1 MLLKNDVNPEQLM
14 QSTGFDDPALQDPQ
28 TIGRIGPIGPDE
40 VNQAERTL
48 HEYKK
53 GKANLEQRIIENE
66 QWYKLRHWEQ
76 IRNAKQNPGDP
87 EPASAWLLN
96 CIANKHADAMDNYPE
111 PVVLP
116 REQDDEMDAEILS
129 SILPVVLDQNDYE
142 QCYSDVW
149 WYKLKSGTGVTGVF
163 WSSTKNNGLGDIEIS
178 EQDLLNLFWEP
189 GVTDIQK
196 SKNFFHVD
204 LVDNDVL
211 RQRYPFLKDK
221 ITSGTVDVAKYVY
234 DDDVDTSE
242 KTAVVDWYYKTFK
255 NGRKILHYCRFC
267 NGEVLYASEN
277 DQKYADR
284 GYYDHGDYPYIFDT
298 LYPTE
303 GTPAGFGYIDVCKS
317 PQIYI
322 DKLDQ
327 SIIKHAVMGSRARFF
342 VRGDGSINE
351 EEFADWSK
359 DLVHY
364 HGGGDPKDSI
374 MPIEIPNLSETYVA
388 VRTLKIDELKETS
401 GNRDFSQGGTSSGV
415 TAASAIAALQEAG
428 NKLSRDMI
436 KSSYRAFAKINYMC
450 IELMRQFYTED
461 RMFRVIGARGEMQY
475 VRFNGQQIAMKAQ
488 GNDFGMDLGF
498 RMPVFD
504 IKVNSQ
510 KSSPFSTVVQNERA
524 KELYGMGFFRPD
536 LADQALAALDM
547 MQFEGIEAVR
557 DRIAQNGSL
566 FQQVQQLQ
574 GQMLQMATIIDSLK
588 GTTITQNMAAAFSQ
602 GQVGSPISSGGA
614 EAQTNSLGDAFNAAR
629 GSTAGAARQK
639 AAKTSTPKS

>member
-1 MLLKNDVNPEQLM
+1 MLLKNKLTPEQLM
-14 QSTGFDDPALQDPQ
+14 QSTGFNDPALQDPQ

-76 IRNAKQNPGDP
+76 IRNAKRNPGDP

-129 SILPVVLDQNDYE
+129 SILPVVLEQNDYE

-163 WSSTKNNGLGDIEIS
+163 WSPTKNNGLGDIEIS

-196 SKNFFHVD
+196 SKNFFHVN
-204 LVDNDVL
+204 LVDNEVL

-277 DQKYADR
+277 DQKYAER

-327 SIIKHAVMGSRARFF
+327 SIIKHAVMGSRPRFF

-359 DLVHY
+359 DFVHY
-364 HGGGDPKDSI
+364 QGGGDPKDNI

-436 KSSYRAFAKINYMC
+436 KSSYRSFAKINYMC

-524 KELYGMGFFRPD
+524 KELFGMGFFRPD
-536 LADQALAALDM
+536 LSDQALAALDM

-557 DRIAQNGSL
+557 DRISQNGTL
-566 FQQVQQLQ
+566 FQRVQQLQ

-614 EAQTNSLGDAFNAAR
+614 ETQTNSLGDAFNAAR
-629 GSTAGAARQK
+629 GSTAGTARQK
-639 AAKTSTPKS
+639 AAKASTPKS